1 MLQLISLWTLNKI
14 FERAKTPLGANCKM
28 IYINCLMYHFEKL
41 DAIKENSVAFEIF
54 DTELDYEKFE
64 KHFVELHKAGLVII
78 KEKSIFFENHWG
90 QFIDRTKLISNPD
103 GYVNTMSQISM
114 ITYSEQLKNSI
125 ELQAHIRK
133 NHKLTV
139 EKYEELLLLFIDEQT
154 AIGKTYND
162 YKDVA
167 SHFFYWV
174 GKKRTNNPEKSK
186 SKSILGMTS
195 N

>member
-14 FERAKTPLGANCKM
+14 FERAKTPIGASCKM

-41 DAIKENSVAFEIF
+41 EATKSNAVAFEIF

-90 QFIDRTKLISNPD
+90 QFIDRAKLTENPD
-103 GYVNTMSQISM
+103 GYVGTVLQNSIKN
-114 ITYSEQLKNSI
+114 YSEQLKNST
-125 ELQAHIRK
+125 ELESHIRR
-133 NHKLTV
+133 NHKLSL
-139 EKYEELLLLFIDEQT
+139 EKYEEFLLVFIDEQT

-167 SHFFYWV
+167 SHFFYWI
-174 GKKRTNNPEKSK
+174 GKKKTNSPEKSK
-186 SKSILGMTS
+186 SKQILGM
-195 N
+195 